1 MEDLLIRNGHMH
13 DGEPSCDILIEE
25 GIITCIDR
33 HISLPEGRSIVMVDA
48 KERVVLPGLIESH
61 IHPDKA
67 LLEDKKPNV
76 SGTLAE
82 AIRNT
87 GELKAQFT
95 LDDVMDRASTVLRWA
110 SSKGTTIM
118 RAHPDVDPISK
129 LLGAQG
135 MLKLKAAFRDIMDV
149 EVVAFPQEG
158 IVKSPGTY
166 ELLIEAMQQGC
177 TVVGGCPYNEF
188 TMEDTVRHIE
198 TVFDLAERFSA
209 SIDMHVDFTDDTK
222 DPRYMTTE
230 VICEITRAHGMEGCV
245 TLGHV
250 TSLGSVDSNHPV
262 FDKIA
267 QAGISIVTLPA
278 TDLYLNGRHDTHN
291 IRRGIAPVQTLLQH
305 GVNVVYSSNNVRNAF
320 TPLGNA
326 DLILGGYLLAEV
338 NHMGSA
344 QFGLVMDMIT
354 THAAKALGRTAEY
367 GLRVGCQGDAVI
379 LDSQRI
385 SDVIADQPI
394 GRTVIKNGRVVSDT
408 TVRTTARALISQEKA

>member
-1 MEDLLIRNGHMH
+1 MEDLLIRRAHIR
-13 DGEPSCDILIEE
+13 DGEPTQDILIEN
-25 GIITCIDR
+25 GVITRIENQID
-33 HISLPEGRSIVMVDA
+33 LPDNPSIPVLDA
-48 KERVVLPGLIESH
+48 KDCVVVPGLIESH

-67 LLEDKKPNV
+67 LLESRKPNV

-95 LDDVMDRASTVLRWA
+95 LDDVIDRAATVLQWA
-110 SSKGTTIM
+110 SAKGTTIL

-135 MLKLKAAFRDIMDV
+135 MLTLKESFRDIMDI

-158 IVKSPGTY
+158 IIKSPGTY
-166 ELLIEAMQQGC
+166 ELLEEAMREGC
-177 TVVGGCPYNEF
+177 TVVGGCPYNEAS
-188 TMEDTVRHIE
+188 MDDSVRHIE
-198 TVFDLAERFSA
+198 MVFELAERFGA
-209 SIDMHVDFTDDTK
+209 AVDMHVDFTDDTK

-230 VICEITRAHGMEGCV
+230 VICEITQAHGMQGRV
-245 TLGHV
+245 SLGHV
-250 TSLGSVDSNHPV
+250 TTLGSIEPDHPV
-262 FDKIA
+262 FDQIA

-278 TDLYLNGRHDTHN
+278 TDLYLNGRRDTHN

-305 GVNVVYSSNNVRNAF
+305 GINVVYSSNNIRNAF

-326 DLILGGYLLAEV
+326 DLILSGYLLAEV

-354 THAAKALGRTAEY
+354 THAAQSLGRSANY
-367 GLRVGCQGDAVI
+367 GLRVGCPGDAVV
-379 LDSQRI
+379 LGSGRI
-385 SDVIADQPI
+385 SDVIADQPLE
-394 GRTVIKNGRVVSDT
+394 RTVVKNGRIVSQT
-408 TVRTTARALISQEKA
+408 MVRTESRALS

>member
-1 MEDLLIRNGHMH
+1 MQDLLIRHAH
-13 DGEPSCDILIEE
+13 IQDGEFSQDILIEK
-25 GIITCIDR
+25 GLITRID
-33 HISLPEGRSIVMVDA
+33 HQISLLESHSLAVIDA
-48 KERVVLPGLIESH
+48 KDHVVLPGLIESH

-67 LLEDKKPNV
+67 LLEEKKPNT
-76 SGTLAE
+76 SGTLTE
-82 AIRNT
+82 AIRST
-87 GELKAQFT
+87 GELKRQFT
-95 LDDVMDRASTVLRWA
+95 LNDVVDRAGTILRWA
-110 SSKGTTIM
+110 SSKVTTIL

-129 LLGAQG
+129 LIGVQG
-135 MLKLKAAFRDIMDV
+135 MLKLRESFRDIIDI

-177 TVVGGCPYNEF
+177 LVVGGCPYNEA
-188 TMEDTVRHIE
+188 TMDDAIRHIE
-198 TVFDLAERFSA
+198 MVFELAERFGA
-209 SIDMHVDFTDDTK
+209 SVDMHVDFSDDTH

-230 VICEITRAHGMEGCV
+230 VICEMTRAHGMEGRV

-250 TSLGSVDSNHPV
+250 TALGSVEPTHPV

-267 QAGISIVTLPA
+267 QAQISIVTLPA
-278 TDLYLNGRHDTHN
+278 TDLYLNGRKDTHN
-291 IRRGIAPVQTLLQH
+291 VRRGVAPVQTLLQH

-367 GLRVGCQGDAVI
+367 GLRVGCRGDAVI
-379 LDSQRI
+379 LDSRRI

-394 GRTVIKNGRVVSDT
+394 GRTVIKNGCVVSDT
-408 TVRTTARALISQEKA
+408 TVRTTSRALIP